1 MEAAT
6 LAASVLAA
14 VAVVHGPD
22 KSSVTPLAAIVP
34 VLPVLPAALSPLTLT
49 LALVL
54 ILSVVLSVVAEAPF
68 ATPRLPVP
76 RAVRLIRR
84 FIHSSKPVSFWIC
97 PRPIRGNLS

>member
-6 LAASVLAA
+6 LAAAVLAA
-14 VAVVHGPD
+14 VAVVHGAD
-22 KSSVTPLAAIVP
+22 KGSVTPLAAIVP
-34 VLPVLPAALSPLTLT
+34 VLPVLPAALPSLTLT
-49 LALVL
+49 LVLV
-54 ILSVVLSVVAEAPF
+54 LSVVLSVVAEAPF
-68 ATPRLPVP
+68 ATPRLPVS